1 MNELTAPNF
10 WEILDRACN
19 TGVETVVKDF
29 DMKIFRETQRLV
41 KEYGVKYDPD
51 VYVPSDD
58 SLADDV
64 WDAGMELFLETG
76 MYCMNSRRVI
86 KFDEEEVKD
95 ALRSVRPEVE
105 IGEGGEHRIVK
116 RRGIEG
122 DKPPIIIGGVIE
134 SDINEGE
141 NFVKLYQAI
150 AENPLID
157 GLYIGPPVHTSEG
170 HTLRMGSPLEAH
182 LGRCM
187 ATWAREAIRRAGRPG
202 LHYVSA
208 CPSAIAD
215 IAGCNPLTGTRPS
228 DGIMISVTSELK
240 TNYDALSKVAYA
252 LDYGCVKCTH
262 GGSIIG
268 GWAGG
273 PEGAAVVSIADFL
286 GAFMVY
292 HHRVGP
298 TYGDHGLTRC
308 SGAVPISS
316 INPGM
321 WGTELTGQAIARN
334 YKGVNGRFFL
344 TAAGPGTE
352 MQLWEIAALG
362 IASLASGRDLFCGG
376 GIRRYKVK
384 PMLGSALENKF
395 HAELGY
401 AALGLS
407 REDAN
412 EMVKEI
418 VGKYVNDVTK
428 DGGPW
433 GYTFQEIHNTRTLT
447 IRPEFQAVF
456 DKVKNELIEMGL
468 DFQF

>member
-1 MNELTAPNF
+1 MTAPSF

-19 TGVETVVKDF
+19 TGPETLVRDF
-29 DMKIFRETQRLV
+29 DMKIFTESQRLV
-41 KEYGVKYDPD
+41 KEYDIKYEPD
-51 VYVPSDD
+51 VFVPSDD

-64 WDAGMELFLETG
+64 WKAGFELFLDTG

-86 KFDEEEVKD
+86 QFSEDEVRE
-95 ALRSVRPEVE
+95 ALREIEDTVE
-105 IGEGGEHRIVK
+105 IGTGAEKRLVT

-122 DKPPIIIGGVIE
+122 DKPPIIVGGVIE
-134 SDINEGE
+134 SDILEGE
-141 NFVKLYQAI
+141 NFIKLYQAI
-150 AENPLID
+150 AQDPLID
-157 GLYIGPPVHTSEG
+157 GLYVGPPVHTSEG
-170 HTLRMGSPLEAH
+170 YTLRMGSPLEVH

-187 ATWAREAIRRAGRPG
+187 ATWAREAITRAGRPG

-215 IAGCNPLTGTRPS
+215 IAGCNPENGTRPS
-228 DGIMISVTSELK
+228 DGIMISVTAELK
-240 TNYDALSKVAYA
+240 TNYDALSKVAYS
-252 LDYGCVKCTH
+252 LDYGCIKATH

-286 GAFMVY
+286 GAVMVY
-292 HHRVGP
+292 HHRESP

-308 SGAVPISS
+308 PGPVPISS

-334 YKGVNGRFFL
+334 YQGVNGRFFL

-352 MQLWEIAALG
+352 MQLWEVAALG
-362 IASLASGRDLFCGG
+362 IAALSSGRDMFCGG

-384 PMLGSALENKF
+384 PMLGSALENRF

-401 AALGLS
+401 AALGIK

-418 VGKYVNDVTK
+418 VGKYVDKVSK

-433 GYTFQEIHNTRTLT
+433 GHTFQEIHDTKTLE
-447 IRPEFQAVF
+447 IKPRFQEVY
-456 DKVKNELIEMGL
+456 DKVKTELTNMGL
-468 DFQF
+468 DFPH

>member
-1 MNELTAPNF
+1 MTAPNF

-19 TGVETVVKDF
+19 TGPETAVYDF

-41 KEYGVKYDPD
+41 KEYGIKYDSE

-64 WDAGMELFLETG
+64 WMAGFELFQEMG

-86 KFDEEEVKD
+86 KFEEDEIRE
-95 ALRSVRPEVE
+95 ALRDVRSEVE
-105 IGEGGEHRIVK
+105 IGEGGEKRLVK

-122 DKPPIIIGGVIE
+122 DQPPIIIGGVIE
-134 SDINEGE
+134 SDITEGE
-141 NFVKLYQAI
+141 NFVKLYQSI
-150 AENPLID
+150 AQEPLID

-170 HTLRMGSPLEAH
+170 HTLRMGSPLEVH

-187 ATWAREAIRRAGRPG
+187 AAWAREAIRRAGRSG

-215 IAGCNPLTGTRPS
+215 IAGCNLENGTRPS
-228 DGIMISVTSELK
+228 DGIMISVTAELK
-240 TNYDALSKVAYA
+240 TNYDALAKVAYA
-252 LDYGCVKCTH
+252 LDYGCVKATH

-286 GAFMVY
+286 GAAMVY
-292 HHRVGP
+292 HHRVSP

-308 SGAVPISS
+308 PGAVPISS

-362 IASLASGRDLFCGG
+362 IAALASGRDLFCGG

-395 HAELGY
+395 HAELGH
-401 AALGLS
+401 AALGIK

-412 EMVKEI
+412 ELVKQI
-418 VGKYVNDVTK
+418 VGKYVNDVSK

-433 GYTFQEIHNTRTLT
+433 GYTFQEIQNPRTLT
-447 IRPEFQAVF
+447 IRPEFQTIY
-456 DKVKNELIEMGL
+456 DNVKKELTNMGL
-468 DFQF
+468 DFQY